1 MKKPRCALCGRGFF
15 MAAHQ

>member
-15 MAAHQ
+15 MAAHR